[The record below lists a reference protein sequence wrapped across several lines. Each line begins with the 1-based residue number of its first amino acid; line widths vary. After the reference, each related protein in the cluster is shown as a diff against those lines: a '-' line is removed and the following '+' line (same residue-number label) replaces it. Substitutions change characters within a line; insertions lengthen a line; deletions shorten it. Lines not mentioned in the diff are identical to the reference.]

1 MSQSKKEMMNRALS
15 AMTINIGK
23 AGVNDNVIEEI
34 KRQLEANEIIKL
46 KFAKNIARDK
56 DDYIDEIVT
65 KTRAKL
71 IDVRGH
77 VAVIYKKKP

>member
-1 MSQSKKEMMNRALS
+1 MSQTKKEMMNRALS

-23 AGVNDNVIEEI
+23 SGINENVIEEI
-34 KRQLEANEIIKL
+34 KRQLKANELVKI

-56 DDYIDEIVT
+56 DKYIDEIITQT
-65 KTRAKL
+65 KAKL

>member
-1 MSQSKKEMMNRALS
+1 MIQNKKELMNRALN

-23 AGVNDNVIEEI
+23 SGVNDNVIEEI
-34 KRQLEANEIIKL
+34 KRQLKANEIVKL

-56 DDYIDEIVT
+56 DTYIDEIIS

-71 IDVRGH
+71 VDVRGH

>member
-23 AGVNDNVIEEI
+23 AGLNDNVIEEI
-34 KRQLEANEIIKL
+34 KRQLEANEIVKL

>member
-23 AGVNDNVIEEI
+23 NGVNENVIEEI
-34 KRQLEANEIIKL
+34 KRQLEANEIVRI

-56 DDYIDEIVT
+56 DKYIDEIITQT
-65 KTRAKL
+65 KAKL

>member
-1 MSQSKKEMMNRALS
+1 MNRALS

-23 AGVNDNVIEEI
+23 SGVNENVIEEI
-34 KRQLEANEIIKL
+34 KRQLKANELVKI

-56 DDYIDEIVT
+56 DKYIDEIITQT
-65 KTRAKL
+65 KAKL

>member
-34 KRQLEANEIIKL
+34 KRQLEANEIVKL

-77 VAVIYKKKP
+77 VAVIYKKIF